1 VHPYVLIPF
10 FAGVVA
16 AVIAS
21 AVLARN
27 TAHRADRLVATILGC
42 AAYWCFLEVIWN
54 TLDDPRVVTWLVRA
68 SSLGWM
74 PLGALCFHLFVEL
87 IGTPSAKLRRA
98 VPAFYALAGV
108 CAALYITTPWGVS
121 GVVRISWGWGLVFGP
136 LFPFFLALTT
146 TSVVVTLAFLWR
158 RVYPRGAPR
167 SERRQGYF
175 AFAAMAIPTVVAFLS
190 DALLPMRGIH
200 VPRLGGASL
209 TLIAAAV
216 AWSVYHYGY
225 ALVAP
230 GALANEILATLREGV
245 ALLRYD
251 GVIRV
256 ANGGL
261 GRLVGCKPKALTG
274 RSLMELIPELSGLAA
289 EEIQEFECE
298 LVTDAGRTV
307 PVAVSSSLV
316 RARQENRIGWVAVVR
331 DLREVAAL
339 RRNLAISGRLAAVG
353 ELAAGIAHEI
363 NNPIAFIQS
372 NLLQLR
378 EHWRTVQKLQSGRGE
393 AVPLEEILDEAEELV
408 DESLDGVERVAS
420 IVRDVRG
427 FSHAGRSEREFADL
441 NEILESTLRMA
452 APQFRQRVHV
462 KRELGEVP
470 LVWCNPQQLK
480 QVFLNLIVNAAHAV
494 GESGVIRVATAEA
507 GDSAVVEIED
517 DGCGI
522 PVEVIDR
529 VFDPFFT
536 TKAVGEGTGLGLAI
550 SYQIVHNHGGDI
562 QVDSEPG
569 RGSRFRLA
577 LPIDPRQNG
586 EAGD

>member
-87 IGTPSAKLRRA
+87 IGTPSAKLRRV

-108 CAALYITTPWGVS
+108 CAALYIATPWGVS
-121 GVVRISWGWGLVFGP
+121 GVIKISWGWGLAFGP
-136 LFPFFLALTT
+136 LFPYFLALTT

-158 RVYPRGAPR
+158 RVYPRGAPP

-200 VPRLGGASL
+200 VPRVGGASL

-216 AWSVYHYGY
+216 AWSVYRYGY

-298 LVTDAGRTV
+298 LVTDTGRTV

-316 RARQENRIGWVAVVR
+316 RDRQENRIGWVAVVR

-378 EHWRTVQKLQSGRGE
+378 EHWRTVQKLHAGRGDD
-393 AVPLEEILDEAEELV
+393 VQLEEILDEAEELV

-441 NEILESTLRMA
+441 NELLESTLRMA
-452 APQFRQRVHV
+452 APQFRQRVRV

-494 GESGVIRVATAEA
+494 GESGVIRVATAAE
-507 GDSAVVEIED
+507 GESAAVEIED

-577 LPIDPRQNG
+577 LPIDPRQSG

>member
-121 GVVRISWGWGLVFGP
+121 GVVKISWGWGLDFGP
-136 LFPFFLALTT
+136 LFPYFLALTT

-316 RARQENRIGWVAVVR
+316 RDRQENRIGWVAVVR

-507 GDSAVVEIED
+507 GDSALVEIED